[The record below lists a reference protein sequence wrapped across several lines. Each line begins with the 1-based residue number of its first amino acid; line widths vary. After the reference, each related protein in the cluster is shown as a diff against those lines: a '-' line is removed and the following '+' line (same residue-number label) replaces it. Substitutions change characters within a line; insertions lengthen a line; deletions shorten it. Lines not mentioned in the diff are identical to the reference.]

1 MSEQGFEALLEKMEY
16 QNLIEQVNLDYT
28 SSGQPIIL
36 EPGYAPETIKYRVL
50 SKFDGWVYMT
60 YEREWNIAAKRLL
73 RAKEA
78 YVSRN
83 LDKIPFVLAHP
94 DKAIIDPEYPEST
107 HIYYKIVTLHDGSQS
122 GLAVPIC
129 IKEPKYIYT
138 AHSWKGDRVKGETR
152 GLKITWLLR

>member
-73 RAKEA
+73 RAKEV

-83 LDKIPFVLAHP
+83 LDKIPLVLAHP

-107 HIYYKIVTLHDGSQS
+107 HIYYKIVTFYSN
-122 GLAVPIC
+122 
-129 IKEPKYIYT
+129 YFF
-138 AHSWKGDRVKGETR
+138 
-152 GLKITWLLR
+152 

>member
-1 MSEQGFEALLEKMEY
+1 MAEQDS
-16 QNLIEQVNLDYT
+16 IEPVSLDYT
-28 SSGQPIIL
+28 LSGQPIIL

-78 YVSRN
+78 YVSQN
-83 LDKIPFVLAHP
+83 LDKIPLVLAQP
-94 DKAIIDPEYPEST
+94 DQAITDPEYPESA
-107 HIYYKIVTLHDGSQS
+107 HIYYKIVTLHDGSKG

-129 IKEPKYIYT
+129 IKEPKYVYT
-138 AHSWKGDRVKGETR
+138 EHSWKGNRVKA
-152 GLKITWLLR
+152 